1 MRTILLAVVLAS
13 AAAAGCSKDKATGAE
28 GAEANLPMMSLDEVD
43 KGLAA
48 NTLTAVDCNGDNTRK
63 KYGVLPGA
71 VLVTDEEAYAASALP
86 ADKTRKLVF
95 YCSGPS

>member
-13 AAAAGCSKDKATGAE
+13 AAAAGCSKDKAGTESA
-28 GAEANLPMMSLDEVD
+28 ASDLPMMTVDEVD

-48 NTLTAVDCNGDNTRK
+48 NTLTAVDCNGESTRK
-63 KYGVLPGA
+63 KYGILPGA
-71 VLVTDEEAYAASALP
+71 ILLADEEAYTASELP
-86 ADKTRKLVF
+86 ADKARKLVF